1 MGKRNSKKKNI
12 NYCNLHPK
20 KSPQKKFFIQ
30 QQILSEK
37 KILDYIGTK
46 IPGRKKNVCMFMHFF
61 SLVFTFLLLEEEW
74 QRRLEKKLSIMNKK
88 GSQVST
94 PVRTEQSKAK
104 QSRTMLKFEL
114 LMFESRNRLTLTYP
128 AYAPTSWVIVHTQHM
143 RPPVG

>member
-1 MGKRNSKKKNI
+1 
-12 NYCNLHPK
+12 
-20 KSPQKKFFIQ
+20 
-30 QQILSEK
+30 
-37 KILDYIGTK
+37 
-46 IPGRKKNVCMFMHFF
+46 MHFF

-74 QRRLEKKLSIMNKK
+74 QRRLEKKRSIMNKK

-94 PVRTEQSKAK
+94 PVRAEQSKAK

-143 RPPVG
+143 RHQLDNRTQPLHGCSNQFGFPHKTRGVCKVSKHLPRLTYFKSFQFQPSKLVLIY